1 MTVRS
6 SFLFVHRWLGF
17 ISGLVVFIVSV
28 TGCIFCFQD
37 EIQDA
42 LYNWRHV
49 EVKQQAYLPPSIIK
63 QKGLAQ
69 HPGATASYTYYYG
82 KDRPAMLY
90 TSLPNKELHLIY
102 LNPYTGKVLHTQN
115 AATDFFTVIKDI
127 HLYLLLPANIGGM
140 VVGISVIIFVIL
152 LITGMILWW
161 PKRKSDRKRSF
172 TIKWNGKWRRLNF
185 DLHNVLGFYACS
197 IALILAITGL
207 AIAFQWVNKGMY
219 FTANGGKDY
228 PSEKVI
234 PVSDSTQKFLHQL
247 QPAIDKAFTAT
258 QRMAPA
264 ASMYLISEN
273 TTASGSIGVT
283 AYPKSL
289 RFDHNSYYY
298 FDQYTGKLLKSLP
311 YAKKSAG
318 LKLIEMNYDIHVG
331 QIFGLTGKI
340 IAFLVSLICTSLPV
354 TGIIIWLGKRKK
366 PKTQKIKHVVQR
378 REKAPGAKPKF
389 IPRAVV
395 LNRGVD

>member
-17 ISGLVVFIVSV
+17 VSGLVVFIVSV

-42 LYNWRHV
+42 MYEWRHV
-49 EVKQQAYLPPSIIK
+49 QPQQQAYLPPSIIK

-69 HPGATASYTYYYG
+69 YPGATASYTYYYG

-90 TSLPNKELHLIY
+90 ASMPNKELNLIY
-102 LNPYTGKVLHTQN
+102 LNPYTGQVLHTQN
-115 AATDFFTVIKDI
+115 TATDFFTIIKYI
-127 HLYLLLPANIGGM
+127 HLYLLLPANVGSM
-140 VVGISVIIFVIL
+140 VVGVSVVIFVIL

-172 TIKWNGKWRRLNF
+172 TIKWKGKWRRVNY
-185 DLHNVLGFYACS
+185 DLHNVLGFYACG
-197 IALILAITGL
+197 IALVLAITGL

-219 FTANGGKDY
+219 LAANGGKDY
-228 PSEKVI
+228 PAERVI
-234 PVSDSTQKFLHQL
+234 PTSDSTQKAIKQL
-247 QPAIDKAFTAT
+247 QPAINEAFSAA
-258 QRMAPA
+258 QRMAPYA
-264 ASMYLISEN
+264 QMYLFSEN
-273 TTASGSIGVT
+273 TAANGSIGVT
-283 AYPKSL
+283 AYPNSL

-298 FDQYTGKLLKSLP
+298 FDQYSGKLLSAVP

-318 LKLIEMNYDIHVG
+318 QKLIEMNYDIHVG
-331 QIFGLTGKI
+331 QIFGITGKI
-340 IAFLVSLICTSLPV
+340 IAFLVSFICASLPL

-366 PKTQKIKHVVQR
+366 PKTQKVKHVVQR
-378 REKAPGAKPKF
+378 REKAMEGKPKF
-389 IPRAVV
+389 MPRTAV
-395 LNRGVD
+395 LNKGAN